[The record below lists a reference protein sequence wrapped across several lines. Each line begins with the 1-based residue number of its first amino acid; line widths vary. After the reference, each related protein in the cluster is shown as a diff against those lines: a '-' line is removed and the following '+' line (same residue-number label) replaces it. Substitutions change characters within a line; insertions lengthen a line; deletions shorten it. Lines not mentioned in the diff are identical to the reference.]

1 VRGIFQLFFRETWE
15 DHSKFFSQHHFVFTP
30 RLVPSAFSSTP
41 AHRISLSQG
50 KTLTTLLQA
59 HVDVIVAGM
68 QRAAGAK

>member
-1 VRGIFQLFFRETWE
+1 MLC
-15 DHSKFFSQHHFVFTP
+15 
-30 RLVPSAFSSTP
+30 RLVPSAFSWTL
-41 AHRISLSQG
+41 AHTNLFQG